1 MTITSRSNT
10 TIKAIRRLRARGERE
25 RAGRF
30 FVEGVRQVAE
40 AVQLGAPVEELIVAP
55 ELLRSLFARELV
67 TGAAGRGTSVLEVSS
82 EVFGSLSLKEHPQ
95 GLGAV
100 VRQRWA
106 ALDEIDPRAGLCWV
120 ALESAADPGNLGTIL
135 RTAEAVGA
143 GGVILLG
150 QSTDPYDP
158 TAVRASTGAV
168 FSQQLVRATLP
179 AFAAWA
185 ARHGLQIAGTS
196 PDTALDYAGAP
207 YRRPLVLLLGSE
219 RQGLSE
225 DALAVCD
232 LLVRI
237 PMAGRSDSLNLAVA
251 TGIVLYEIFN
261 QSRSAT

>member
-1 MTITSRSNT
+1 MTITSRSNA
-10 TIKAIRRLRARGERE
+10 TIKAIRKLRLRGERE
-25 RAGRF
+25 RAGCF

-40 AVQLGAPVEELIVAP
+40 AVQLGAPLDELIVAP
-55 ELLRSLFARELV
+55 ELLRSPFARELV
-67 TGAAGRGTSVLEVSS
+67 ADATERGVPVLEVSP
-82 EVFGSLSLKEHPQ
+82 EVFRSLSLKEHPQ
-95 GLGAV
+95 GLAAV

-106 ALDEIDPRAGLCWV
+106 ALDEIAPRAGLCWL
-120 ALESAADPGNLGTIL
+120 ALEAVADPGNLGTIL

-150 QSTDPYDP
+150 PSTDPYDP

-168 FSQQLVRATLP
+168 FSQPLVRATLA

-185 ARHGLQIAGTS
+185 GRHGLQVAGAS
-196 PDTALDYAGAP
+196 PAAALDYAGAP
-207 YRRPLVLLLGSE
+207 YQRPLVLLLGSE
-219 RQGLSE
+219 RQGLSP
-225 DALAVCD
+225 DGLAICD

-261 QSRSAT
+261 QARLAT